1 MPARFWKIAL
11 IVYLALFVYGFL
23 ILHAV
28 EDRNRIMNELWD
40 LGHVAGFFSL
50 MFFVYKTSRVFSGL
64 SWRLQLLVAV
74 TAASVLG
81 LIIEVI
87 QFYTGRSFSIHDVYL
102 NIVGTLTGVAI
113 FSNWNKF
120 LSKKI
125 VWLLR
130 VLVLLLWLTVSR
142 DAIVYSL
149 DAMHAR
155 QQFPSLISL
164 EYPFEL
170 SRFNGAK
177 VHVEVVQFEQ
187 HDVIEA
193 EFMPAKYSTL
203 TLDHFPRDWT
213 GYKTL
218 KLDLYN
224 GQDEEAEIHLRIH
237 DIAHF
242 PGTLYTD
249 RFNASY
255 PLQPGWNTVQISLEA
270 VRQAPRGREMD
281 MTKIHQL
288 MLYFF
293 RQTEQR
299 KILIRRI
306 GLEK

>member
-1 MPARFWKIAL
+1 M
-11 IVYLALFVYGFL
+11 IVYLVLFVYGFL
-23 ILHAV
+23 ILHAA
-28 EDRNRIMNELWD
+28 EDRNRVMNELWD

-50 MFFVYKTSRVFSGL
+50 LFFLYKTSRFFNAL
-64 SWRLQLLVAV
+64 SWQLQLLVALSAAV
-74 TAASVLG
+74 TLG
-81 LIIEVI
+81 LSIELI
-87 QFYTGRSFSIHDVYL
+87 QYYTGRTFSIHDVYL
-102 NIVGTLTGVAI
+102 NIVGTLAGVAV
-113 FSNWNKF
+113 FSNWVK
-120 LSKKI
+120 LQRKTI

-130 VLVLLLWLTVSR
+130 VLVLFLMLTVSR

-155 QQFPSLISL
+155 QQFPALISL
-164 EYPFEL
+164 EHPFEV
-170 SRFNGAK
+170 SRFSGAK
-177 VHVEVVQFEQ
+177 VRMAVRQFEQ
-187 HDVIEA
+187 HEVIEA
-193 EFMPAKYSTL
+193 KFMPARYSTL
-203 TLDHFPRDWT
+203 TLDHFPRDWSA
-213 GYKTL
+213 YKTL

-224 GQDEEAEIHLRIH
+224 GQNEAAEIHLRIH
-237 DIAHF
+237 DIEHF
-242 PGTLYTD
+242 PRAIYTD

-299 KILIRRI
+299 RILIRRI